1 MGQLT
6 VASFNT
12 HWGVHRS
19 GRAFD
24 VVAPTLALAADVLV
38 LQEVWRPNG
47 GRCFVDE
54 IAEGMDDATVNEAIF
69 MSDHNPARPRHLRV
83 PPGPPGTCGIAVI
96 SRLPVRHVREI
107 ELPHAQ
113 GDVVKQRHSLLVTVS
128 VGDGVGDDTVTIGG
142 MHASHRLWGSLPQVR
157 RVDRALVE
165 TGGPSVIVGDLN
177 MWGPVVGLAVP
188 NRKRAVLGRTWPAQ
202 HPHSQIDHLWIDDDL
217 RVIDSGIAPPTE
229 SDHRPIWARLE
240 VVARGS

>member
-24 VVAPTLALAADVLV
+24 VVRPALALEADVLV
-38 LQEVWRPNG
+38 LQEVWRPG
-47 GRCFVDE
+47 SGPSFVDT
-54 IAEGMDDATVNEAIF
+54 IAEGMGGSIHEAVF
-69 MSDHNPARPRHLRV
+69 MSDHHPARPRQLHP
-83 PPGPPGTCGIAVI
+83 PPGRPGTCGVALI

-107 ELPHAQ
+107 ELPHAK
-113 GDVVKQRHSLLVTVS
+113 GDVVTHRRSLLVTVA
-128 VGDGVGDDTVTIGG
+128 VGDESVTIGG

-157 RVDRALVE
+157 RVDRGLVE
-165 TGGPSVIVGDLN
+165 IGGPSVIAGDLN
-177 MWGPVVGLAVP
+177 MWGPVVGLVLP
-188 NRKRAVLGRTWPAQ
+188 NRTRAVRGRTWPAH
-202 HPHSQIDHLWIDDDL
+202 HPHSQIDHLWIDDGL
-217 RVIDSGIAPPTE
+217 RALDGGVAPATE

-240 VVARGS
+240 VVTRDS